1 MDCSAAAYDGKQ
13 VYCSPRALESYIT
26 QVNRID
32 LSRRSPSYENRLS
45 KYSHRGFEV
54 HWPDLDRSRIDPTIF
69 ERSFKRTLGL
79 ARLLVLERLPTSTA
93 RDEYLAKRREE
104 RGRPPLERPYFRRSL
119 GDIKI
124 SHEDEVADW
133 SNETDVAN
141 YHTFTLPYGVK
152 YTAKKIEKLCYTRDL
167 LLNAEWN
174 QPKDRQVY
182 LHRHPA
188 FFGRVDDVVSDCC
201 GFCPRP
207 ETDEEHQVH
216 QEESKTYVSG
226 RVSFIKDDPGRQ
238 QIGSFNPLSA
248 ADWTDMAY
256 VGNTARLCQDI
267 VDGQLELVENWLAQ
281 DGANP
286 NKRDYTGR
294 TPLHLA
300 VLQGTP
306 EIVKALVDHG
316 ARLVAR
322 LADGRTALHLAAER
336 GDIEIVKILMNRS
349 FANEAEQEAQRSHMK
364 RSQSSK
370 PGPSSCTE
378 EDAEQPEG
386 DDVDMVD
393 DYESEDAEQRS
404 TAAGS
409 FVKLK
414 RNAQGNSD
422 ESVLEENEDDPDIYD
437 LSVVAWDTPCS
448 ALHLAIICGHEEV
461 VQLLC
466 QVGIPKVMAEH
477 LLQDGPSRLVHE
489 RMQVHTAHF
498 PSWISLLTFSGI
510 WCGYPA
516 TSQSYAKLVPIT
528 DGYIKPGLISKPVC
542 RESKVNGRN
551 DSQLGS
557 YLCTG

>member
-1 MDCSAAAYDGKQ
+1 MDCSATAYDGKQ

-32 LSRRSPSYENRLS
+32 LSRRSPSYESRLS

-104 RGRPPLERPYFRRSL
+104 RGRPPLDRPYFSRTS
-119 GDIKI
+119 GNIKM

-133 SNETDVAN
+133 LDEADVSN

-152 YTAKKIEKLCYTRDL
+152 SSAKKIEKLCYTRDL

-174 QPKDRQVY
+174 QPKERKVY

-188 FFGRVDDVVSDCC
+188 FFGRVDDVINDCC
-201 GFCPRP
+201 GFCPQP
-207 ETDEEHQVH
+207 ETDEEHQIY

-226 RVSFIKDDPGRQ
+226 RISFIKDDPGRQ

-267 VDGQLELVENWLAQ
+267 VDGQLELVKNWLAQ
-281 DGANP
+281 EGANP

-294 TPLHLA
+294 TPLQLA
-300 VLQGTP
+300 VMQGTP
-306 EIVKALVDHG
+306 EIVKALVEHG

-336 GDIEIVKILMNRS
+336 GNVEIVKILMNKS
-349 FANEAEQEAQRSHMK
+349 FANEAEQEAKQSYTEH
-364 RSQSSK
+364 SQSSK
-370 PGPSSCTE
+370 LDPTSRTE
-378 EDAEQPEG
+378 EDAEQSES

-393 DYESEDAEQRS
+393 DYESEDGEQRS
-404 TAAGS
+404 TTAGS

-414 RNAQGNSD
+414 NHIQGNSD
-422 ESVLEENEDDPDIYD
+422 ESVLEEDENDPDIYD

-448 ALHLAIICGHEEV
+448 ALHLAIICGHEQV

-466 QVGIPKVMAEH
+466 QVSILGIISEQVILDR
-477 LLQDGPSRLVHE
+477 LLV
-489 RMQVHTAHF
+489 
-498 PSWISLLTFSGI
+498 
-510 WCGYPA
+510 
-516 TSQSYAKLVPIT
+516 
-528 DGYIKPGLISKPVC
+528 
-542 RESKVNGRN
+542 
-551 DSQLGS
+551 
-557 YLCTG
+557 